1 MVSPCDAGAL
11 QRLETAVISAQDL
24 CHQLATS
31 LDDIYKNPSAAL
43 DQNTN
48 NTDIKLPLDLAR
60 DATTLVRAHS
70 TKLSLLLI
78 NEPFTPSAIA
88 DVLKQLIS
96 GPVLGL
102 ASAAQAC
109 DPAQYT
115 AFFRKELAWRARRI
129 LVTLSELLG
138 KIPKKDGVVLS
149 GAKKSGF
156 AADNKGS
163 LPATGILWSAC
174 DEMLV
179 LISGGIKNYFITKV
193 DQWKE
198 TLEDIME
205 ELKEWG
211 DEQPDDD
218 GEEDDDDDDDDDDN
232 GGNDDINQETDTTIL
247 NSSVSTQ
254 DMLDHLMSSG
264 PPIPRD
270 DPRGIRPR
278 LDSTLRRV
286 RLVVLLYQ
294 AISKRRLKQLPPL
307 PPPPDSTYTNMPRR
321 LDEAVRVLSALPES
335 FGDLVSVFYDMEPA
349 VIDRAADD
357 CFFEAF
363 AAGEL
368 LSDPWYGG
376 QDEFS
381 EWTEKFKTE
390 IKRS

>member
-1 MVSPCDAGAL
+1 MVSFCDTRAL

-24 CHQLATS
+24 CHRLATS
-31 LDDIYKNPSAAL
+31 LDDIYKNPSAAF

-48 NTDIKLPLDLAR
+48 TDMKLPLDLAR

-88 DVLKQLIS
+88 DVLNQLIS

-138 KIPKKDGVVLS
+138 KIPKDGVVLS
-149 GAKKSGF
+149 GAKKGGF

-163 LPATGILWSAC
+163 LPSTGILWSAC

-179 LISGGIKNYFITKV
+179 LINGGIKNYFITKV

-211 DEQPDDD
+211 DEQPDDND
-218 GEEDDDDDDDDDDN
+218 EEDDDDDDDDV
-232 GGNDDINQETDTTIL
+232 GNDDINQEANTALL

-254 DMLDHLMSSG
+254 DMLDHLMSSSQ
-264 PPIPRD
+264 PIPRD
-270 DPRGIRPR
+270 DPKGIRPR

-307 PPPPDSTYTNMPRR
+307 PLPPDSTYTNMPRR

-368 LSDPWYGG
+368 LSAPWYGG